1 MKVLLSQ
8 KDVIWSYL
16 GTLLSMG
23 ANFLMLPV
31 IVYYLSPE
39 MLGLWYVF
47 VSLGAVATLF
57 DFGFAVTFSRNITYC
72 WGGAEKLQK
81 EGVVVSNSS
90 SPNFKL
96 MKVVMSTCKVIYGL
110 ISGTA
115 FLLLATFG
123 TFYIMNIAQGL
134 PRDEYLWA
142 WGIYIVA
149 VFLNLYYGYYA
160 SFLRGVGA
168 VKDANLNTVI
178 ARALQIVGTLIL
190 LVLGYG
196 IMGTSIAYL
205 IYGTTFRLLGKY
217 KFRKY
222 HNIGL
227 LLDNVK
233 ESASYKE
240 VKEMFYIVWHN
251 AWRDGIIA
259 ITNYFCDQVS
269 VIICATYLT
278 LKETGAF
285 SLGTQIATAI
295 AVIAGTLYTAY
306 QPQLQAAYVN
316 GDKKNVIKTMSL
328 ILSSY
333 IALFVLGVIGV
344 VSVAIPLLRYIK
356 PDVILPLGLFMA
368 ICVYQF
374 VLKLRNC
381 YTSYFSCT
389 NRIIYMRAFVASA
402 IMSVVFS
409 LCSLKYSSMGVWGI
423 VFAQLLSQLAFNAWY
438 WLVLAHKELSISFY
452 ELLKL
457 GMVETRKKVPIFK

>member
-1 MKVLLSQ
+1 
-8 KDVIWSYL
+8 
-16 GTLLSMG
+16 
-23 ANFLMLPV
+23 
-31 IVYYLSPE
+31 
-39 MLGLWYVF
+39 
-47 VSLGAVATLF
+47 
-57 DFGFAVTFSRNITYC
+57 
-72 WGGAEKLQK
+72 
-81 EGVVVSNSS
+81 
-90 SPNFKL
+90 
-96 MKVVMSTCKVIYGL
+96 MSTCKVIYGL

-134 PRDEYLWA
+134 PKDEYLWA

-178 ARALQIVGTLIL
+178 ARALQILGTLVL
-190 LVLGYG
+190 LMLGYG
-196 IMGTSIAYL
+196 IIGTSAAYL

-233 ESASYKE
+233 DTASYKE
-240 VKEMFYIVWHN
+240 IKEMFFIVWHN

-269 VIICATYLT
+269 VIVCASYLT

-295 AVIAGTLYTAY
+295 AIISGTLYTAY
-306 QPQLQAAYVN
+306 QPQLQAAYIN
-316 GDKKNVIKTMSL
+316 GEKANVVKTMSL
-328 ILSSY
+328 ILTSY
-333 IALFVLGVIGV
+333 IVLFVLGIIG
-344 VSVAIPLLRYIK
+344 AITLAMPLLKYIK
-356 PDVILPLGLFMA
+356 PDVVLQLGLFTA

-402 IMSVVFS
+402 VMSVVFS
-409 LCSLKYSSMGVWGI
+409 LLFLKYSTMGVWGI
-423 VFAQLLSQLAFNAWY
+423 VLAQLLSQLVFNAWY
-438 WLVLAHKELSISFY
+438 WLILAHEELKVGFI
-452 ELLKL
+452 ELLKI
-457 GMVETRKKVPIFK
+457 GVVETRKKVPVFK